1 MSAKEAGSDS
11 ATLVRGAGIVSVVL
25 AFIAA
30 PIGLVV
36 SIATYVWASK
46 TGLSTKLAIWG
57 IVLSIVMI
65 IVGIV
70 VTVIVS
76 MMLFNAI
83 NAGAIDVGALCQHRD
98 QWGWLID
105 SLRYAC
111 R

>member
-1 MSAKEAGSDS
+1 MSAKESGSDV
-11 ATLVRGAGIVSVVL
+11 ATLVHGAGVVSIVL
-25 AFIAA
+25 AFVAA
-30 PIGLVV
+30 PIGLVT

-46 TGLSTKLAIWG
+46 TGVSNKLAIWG
-57 IVLSIVMI
+57 IVLSAIMI
-65 IVGIV
+65 IVGV
-70 VTVIVS
+70 VVAIIVS

-105 SLRYAC
+105 SLRYVC